1 MILGLCVALVALLV
15 DQISKWYVQG
25 YFENVHSPQA
35 FGSFFN
41 LVEAWNTGV
50 SFSMF
55 NNGGMLGI
63 IILSAFALGVVIFL
77 LFWLKKETDKIVQV
91 SLGLVIGGA
100 LGNVI
105 DRIRFGAVYD
115 FLDFY
120 YNDYHWP
127 AFNMADSFICVG
139 AFVIVLM
146 GMLNSRI
153 NQKKEG
159 AK

>member
-77 LFWLKKETDKIVQV
+77 LFCQFDL
-91 SLGLVIGGA
+91 
-100 LGNVI
+100 
-105 DRIRFGAVYD
+105 
-115 FLDFY
+115 
-120 YNDYHWP
+120 H
-127 AFNMADSFICVG
+127 
-139 AFVIVLM
+139 
-146 GMLNSRI
+146 RI
-153 NQKKEG
+153 NPFLIILFVNLLNTLSKIYRSHQ
-159 AK
+159 